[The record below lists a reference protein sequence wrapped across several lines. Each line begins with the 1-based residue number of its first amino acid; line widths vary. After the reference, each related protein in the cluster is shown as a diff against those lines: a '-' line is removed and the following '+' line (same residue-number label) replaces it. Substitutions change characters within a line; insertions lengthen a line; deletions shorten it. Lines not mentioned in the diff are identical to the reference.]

1 MNISI
6 VYINTHR
13 YDYESTCICVAS
25 VRYWYPDIPIFLIK
39 DLGQGHF
46 DTSLL
51 EEKWGVRI
59 FETSRKRFG
68 WGYGK
73 LEPLFLYQEQSFLML
88 DSDTVLTGRV
98 IDKAESIDT
107 DFLVDDEIQPTN
119 RFNEIYYNL
128 YRINELD
135 KNFIYPGYSF
145 NSGQW
150 FGTSALLCREDFSKF
165 IEWSEPPIPKF
176 PDIIF
181 KGDQSVLNF
190 ILHSKEQS
198 QSFKIVKKRIMIWP
212 SDNNANFIDI
222 KKIMKKVPDYP
233 YIIHWAGMKF
243 DNLDKYPRAD
253 ILRFYLSFY
262 YKNLPIIHQLKEKFR
277 FKLLPYEK
285 WFRSKFTKSL

>member
-1 MNISI
+1 
-6 VYINTHR
+6 
-13 YDYESTCICVAS
+13 
-25 VRYWYPDIPIFLIK
+25 
-39 DLGQGHF
+39 
-46 DTSLL
+46 
-51 EEKWGVRI
+51 
-59 FETSRKRFG
+59 
-68 WGYGK
+68 
-73 LEPLFLYQEQSFLML
+73 ML